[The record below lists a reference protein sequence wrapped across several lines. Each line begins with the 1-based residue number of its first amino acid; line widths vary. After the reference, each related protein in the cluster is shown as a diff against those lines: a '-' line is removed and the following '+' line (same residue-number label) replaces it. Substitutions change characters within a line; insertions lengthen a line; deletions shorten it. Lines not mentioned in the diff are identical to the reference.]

1 MKKMKINDNTNYNL
15 SRIIRKSFITI
26 GIVLSLILFQAI
38 ADEETNSDKT
48 DETVVEK
55 VEEKSSEQNQSQE
68 DKKVSNKDE
77 TKEESEEK
85 PANIKKEV
93 IIGSCDETER
103 DLKKGI
109 TILIGNAKTI
119 RQDEDGNEIG
129 FLNADKIT
137 LISDLDTGETKEII
151 AVGNVEIRDD
161 KIFATCD
168 HATMDNLTNI
178 ITLKDNVVVLQN
190 NDRLETKLFTF
201 NRITGKQTGVGNVKF
216 RVTVTQTVP
225 AEAEDSAEEGEDSSE
240 TSDEGEKK
248 TTKPESIGDKE
259 KESEETEPESADDK
273 EKESEETDKNESST
287 KTETSKEED
296 ESAESEENESTE
308 SEENETTEPEENGSA
323 EPEENG
329 SAESEEDEST
339 ESEEDGSAE
348 PEENGSTESEEEDQ
362 EETP

>member
-1 MKKMKINDNTNYNL
+1 MKKMKINDNTKYNL
-15 SRIIRKSFITI
+15 SLIIRKCFVTI

-68 DKKVSNKDE
+68 DKNEANKDE
-77 TKEESEEK
+77 TKEDSEEK

-103 DLKKGI
+103 DIKKGI

-225 AEAEDSAEEGEDSSE
+225 AEAEDSAEDGEDSSE

-248 TTKPESIGDKE
+248 TTKPESTGDKE
-259 KESEETEPESADDK
+259 KESEETDN
-273 EKESEETDKNESST
+273 NESST
-287 KTETSKEED
+287 KTETSKEENG
-296 ESAESEENESTE
+296 SAESEENEATEPEENGSAE

-323 EPEENG
+323 ESEEN
-329 SAESEEDEST
+329 ETT
-339 ESEEDGSAE
+339 EPEEDGSAE
-348 PEENGSTESEEEDQ
+348 SEEEEDQ